1 MYTINNNSEYELI
14 IKNSRF
20 ICLLYKINSPI
31 DVDKYLELAK
41 TKYPQAT
48 HYCYAFIINDIKK
61 SSDDKE
67 PKGTAGIPMLK
78 VLETMN
84 IVNTLAITVR
94 YFGGILLGASGLT
107 RAYSKCLTNAIKE
120 NKLLTLIDGYTID
133 ITFDYNQISLIN
145 YLIKDIKIN
154 NKIFDT
160 TVSYNID
167 IKSSDLSILINN
179 NINYKINKKIQL
191 EE

>member
-107 RAYSKCLTNAIKE
+107 RAYSKCLTNAIKK
-120 NKLLTLIDGYTID
+120 NKLLTLIDGYNID

-167 IKSSDLSILINN
+167 I
-179 NINYKINKKIQL
+179 
-191 EE
+191 